1 MVVGLRDDQGA
12 RRTGE
17 AAGLERLAHDNAVL
31 RAEVDRL
38 VSENQRLQARVRE
51 LVARV
56 GGVAARRLATGC
68 AVLEGH
74 PGPQPQ
80 AARP

>member
-1 MVVGLRDDQGA
+1 VVGLRDDQGG

-38 VSENQRLQARVRE
+38 VSENQRLQAGVRE
-51 LVARV
+51 LAAQVVELRRVAKRQ
-56 GGVAARRLATGC
+56 AAPFSKDTR
-68 AVLEGH
+68 
-74 PGPQPQ
+74 PQPQ

>member
-38 VSENQRLQARVRE
+38 VSEN
-51 LVARV
+51 
-56 GGVAARRLATGC
+56 
-68 AVLEGH
+68 
-74 PGPQPQ
+74 
-80 AARP
+80 